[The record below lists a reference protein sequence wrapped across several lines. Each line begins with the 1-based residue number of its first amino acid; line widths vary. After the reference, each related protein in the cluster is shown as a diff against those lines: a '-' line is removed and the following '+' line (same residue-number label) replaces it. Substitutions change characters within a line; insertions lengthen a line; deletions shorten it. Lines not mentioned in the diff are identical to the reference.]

1 MNKCDFLIW
10 ICVASLFTL
19 GFIPTSVITHT
30 LPRRGLGHSD
40 QQLIRYNKPRILNLP
55 VLNTPRQLVERWL
68 NRMGRSMRSLPV
80 LTTKMVGDQMSTMAR
95 TGRRINNG
103 IVIVGRSMSSMLR
116 EMFS

>member
-10 ICVASLFTL
+10 ICVASFSTL
-19 GFIPTSVITHT
+19 GLIPTSVITHT
-30 LPRRGLGHSD
+30 VPRHGVRYLE
-40 QQLIRYNKPRILNLP
+40 QQPTPYNKPRILNLP
-55 VLNTPRQLVERWL
+55 VLNTPRQIVERWL

>member
-10 ICVASLFTL
+10 ICVASFFTL
-19 GFIPTSVITHT
+19 GFIPPSVITHT

-80 LTTKMVGDQMSTMAR
+80 LTTKMVGNQMSTMAR

>member
-10 ICVASLFTL
+10 ICVASFFTL

-30 LPRRGLGHSD
+30 LPRRGLRYTE
-40 QQLIRYNKPRILNLP
+40 QQPIRYNKPRILNLP

>member
-10 ICVASLFTL
+10 ICVASFFTL

-30 LPRRGLGHSD
+30 LPRHGLGYSE
-40 QQLIRYNKPRILNLP
+40 QQPIRYNKPRILNLP